1 MSDRSACAQPPSPRT
16 AIVHAAGGPGAD
28 TPLERR
34 PLGPR
39 LLAGLGCALLLA
51 SCGGGAGGGGGGGE
65 RTGTDAPAAAASASP
80 PSAAGSGTAGA
91 SAPAAAASA
100 PPVSVTVVK
109 AQARAYPVTL
119 DLSGTVSALSAVEV
133 RPQISAPVARVHV
146 QEGQTVRAGQPL
158 FTLEA
163 KADEVALRK
172 AEAQVQKDQA
182 TLADAQRQL
191 ARQQE
196 LLARG
201 FISQGAVDTA
211 QANVAAQQAT
221 LAADRAAVDAVRVQ
235 LGHARIVAPAG
246 GRVGQINVWPGSLVT
261 PTGAVLLTVTR
272 MDPVTVSFALPQRHL
287 PDALAALQRGDAP
300 VLALLKPEAAGEGRG
315 GRGGGGGGGAGAGSG
330 SGSGGG
336 NGAAAGAGG
345 RGDAPS
351 GPGATGSPAASAGST
366 VAGTANSPAATH
378 PAAASAPAGAAS
390 GTGRGA
396 AGVLCA
402 APKAERLLADEGDR
416 PRAGGSRRDDGTPPG
431 PRTAPPAAARATPAA
446 HGPATAASGPAADGA
461 RPRPDKPADDGRRCG
476 VLRFIDSQVDAATG
490 TVKAK
495 ALFANADQA
504 LWPGAYVPLR
514 LQLRTLERAIV
525 VPQAAIVQGARGAS
539 VFVVDAEGRAE
550 QRPVQLLLSAGT
562 DAVLSGLK
570 PGEQV
575 VLDGRQNVRPGSKLV
590 IRPADGGGRG
600 GRDGGSPS
608 AGAASAS
615 AAAGAGADGRPATAT
630 ATATGSASGPAP
642 AGAAANARGG

>member
-1 MSDRSACAQPPSPRT
+1 
-16 AIVHAAGGPGAD
+16 
-28 TPLERR
+28 
-34 PLGPR
+34 
-39 LLAGLGCALLLA
+39 
-51 SCGGGAGGGGGGGE
+51 
-65 RTGTDAPAAAASASP
+65 
-80 PSAAGSGTAGA
+80 
-91 SAPAAAASA
+91 
-100 PPVSVTVVK
+100 VVK

-261 PTGAVLLTVTR
+261 PTGAALLTVTR

-315 GRGGGGGGGAGAGSG
+315 GRGGGGGGGAGAG
-330 SGSGGG
+330 
-336 NGAAAGAGG
+336 
-345 RGDAPS
+345 
-351 GPGATGSPAASAGST
+351 AGS
-366 VAGTANSPAATH
+366 
-378 PAAASAPAGAAS
+378 AS
-390 GTGRGA
+390 GAGRGA
-396 AGVLCA
+396 AGVLCV
-402 APKAERLLADEGDR
+402 APRAERLLAD
-416 PRAGGSRRDDGTPPG
+416 
-431 PRTAPPAAARATPAA
+431 
-446 HGPATAASGPAADGA
+446 DGA

-495 ALFANADQA
+495 ALLANADQA

-615 AAAGAGADGRPATAT
+615 AATGAGADGRPA
-630 ATATGSASGPAP
+630 SASGPAP
-642 AGAAANARGG
+642 AGAAAANARGG

>member
-1 MSDRSACAQPPSPRT
+1 MSDPMSDRSACAQPPSPRT
-16 AIVHAAGGPGAD
+16 AIVHAAGGPAAD

-65 RTGTDAPAAAASASP
+65 RTGTDAAASASP

-246 GRVGQINVWPGSLVT
+246 GRVGQINVWPGSLVS
-261 PTGAVLLTVTR
+261 PTGAALLTVTR

-300 VLALLKPEAAGEGRG
+300 VLALLRPEAAGEGRG
-315 GRGGGGGGGAGAGSG
+315 GRGGGGGGGGGGSSAGAGS
-330 SGSGGG
+330 
-336 NGAAAGAGG
+336 AAGAGG
-345 RGDAPS
+345 RSDAVAPS
-351 GPGATGSPAASAGST
+351 GSGATGSPAAST
-366 VAGTANSPAATH
+366 GTRAIS

-396 AGVLCA
+396 AGVLCV
-402 APKAERLLADEGDR
+402 APRAERLLADNG
-416 PRAGGSRRDDGTPPG
+416 PRAGTPQA
-431 PRTAPPAAARATPAA
+431 PRTASPAAARATA
-446 HGPATAASGPAADGA
+446 GSGPAADGA

-495 ALFANADQA
+495 ALLANADQA

-615 AAAGAGADGRPATAT
+615 AATGAGADGRPA
-630 ATATGSASGPAP
+630 SASGPAP
-642 AGAAANARGG
+642 AGAAAANARGG

>member
-1 MSDRSACAQPPSPRT
+1 MSDPMSDRSACAQPPSPRT
-16 AIVHAAGGPGAD
+16 AIVHAAGGPAAD

-65 RTGTDAPAAAASASP
+65 RTGTDALAATASASP
-80 PSAAGSGTAGA
+80 PSAAGS
-91 SAPAAAASA
+91 APAAAASA
-100 PPVSVTVVK
+100 PLVSVTVVK

-261 PTGAVLLTVTR
+261 PTGAALLTVTR

-315 GRGGGGGGGAGAGSG
+315 GRGGGGGAGAGAGAGAGS
-330 SGSGGG
+330 
-336 NGAAAGAGG
+336 
-345 RGDAPS
+345 
-351 GPGATGSPAASAGST
+351 
-366 VAGTANSPAATH
+366 
-378 PAAASAPAGAAS
+378 AS
-390 GTGRGA
+390 GAGRGA
-396 AGVLCA
+396 AGVLCV
-402 APKAERLLADEGDR
+402 APRAERLL
-416 PRAGGSRRDDGTPPG
+416 
-431 PRTAPPAAARATPAA
+431 
-446 HGPATAASGPAADGA
+446 
-461 RPRPDKPADDGRRCG
+461 ADDGRRCG

-615 AAAGAGADGRPATAT
+615 AAAGAGAGADGRPA
-630 ATATGSASGPAP
+630 SASGPAP
-642 AGAAANARGG
+642 AGAAAANARGG